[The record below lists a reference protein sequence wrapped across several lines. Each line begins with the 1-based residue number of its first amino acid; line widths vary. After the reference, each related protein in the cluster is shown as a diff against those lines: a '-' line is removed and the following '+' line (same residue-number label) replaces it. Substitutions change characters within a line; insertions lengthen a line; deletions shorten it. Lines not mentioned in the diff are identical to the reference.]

1 MGPVALEEHAGE
13 TQAMLG
19 WVSVRWAGQ
28 SLVRSWLGGSLL
40 DSVFH
45 AVVVWWRG
53 VTLSCV
59 GALAGPFLL
68 ELMMVFDGIAKR
80 RRACRYWYW

>member
-1 MGPVALEEHAGE
+1 MGVGPVALEEHAGE

-28 SLVRSWLGGSLL
+28 SLARSWLDGSLL

-68 ELMMVFDGIAKR
+68 ELMMVLMESR
-80 RRACRYWYW
+80 NVVSL